1 MQSRLAVFRMP
12 NECGP
17 LNEISLMEN
26 NHSNIWRTMTEGLT
40 YVRGFSMNDFGF
52 SLSSEAQLALKELTE
67 ELDRQIK
74 TNLTQFGTELT
85 EFVNG

>member
-1 MQSRLAVFRMP
+1 
-12 NECGP
+12 
-17 LNEISLMEN
+17 
-26 NHSNIWRTMTEGLT
+26 MTEGLT